1 MRGCYWKMMDG
12 GLILRLRLRFYVLKM
27 KDDLKISFVDVAG
40 KVCGYIKRKARHSE
54 TSWWNDHVVV
64 AVNRDVVL
72 FKIWKTNCDEG
83 NQR

>member
-1 MRGCYWKMMDG
+1 MD
-12 GLILRLRLRFYVLKM
+12 
-27 KDDLKISFVDVAG
+27 
-40 KVCGYIKRKARHSE
+40 IKRKARHSE

-72 FKIWKTNCDEG
+72 FNIWKTNCDER